1 MRFVKTVMLSFVFLA
16 SGCTALLWSG
26 NEVVE
31 HRYGYKTV
39 IEDNVTAAFQYKNL
53 SVTAL
58 QGTSSIKVSIP
69 ENGVAF
75 LGKQNIYILT
85 TGANELLAL
94 DKISTQYPLVSGYGK
109 KDALRLELKKPDND
123 DAILSFSDELF
134 VFVNQHIKTITDH
147 DVETLK
153 QAGFQRKGEDYVKR
167 ISLAGVI
174 LPREKNNSLFNDM
187 TLLDK
192 PHKVEFYVDNNST
205 ELHPV
210 NLVTNVVLTP
220 VAAVADIVFFP
231 ISIRVLGLITNPP
244 TGR

>member
-1 MRFVKTVMLSFVFLA
+1 MRFVKNVLLSFVFLA
-16 SGCTALLWSG
+16 SGCTALLWNG

-31 HRYGYKTV
+31 HRYGYSTV
-39 IEDNVTAAFQYKNL
+39 IEDKVTAAFQYKNL

-58 QGTSSIKVSIP
+58 QGTSSIKVAIP

-75 LGKQNIYILT
+75 LGKKNVYILT
-85 TGANELLAL
+85 AGANDLLAL
-94 DKISTQYPLVSGYGK
+94 DKISTQYPLVSGFEK

-123 DAILSFSDELF
+123 DAVLSFSDELF
-134 VFVNQHIKTITDH
+134 VFVNKTITDH

-192 PHKVEFYVDNNST
+192 PHKVEFYVDNDST
-205 ELHPV
+205 EFHPV

-220 VAAVADIVFFP
+220 FAAVADIVFFP

>member
-1 MRFVKTVMLSFVFLA
+1 MRFVKTVLLSFVFLV
-16 SGCTALLWSG
+16 SGCTALLWGG
-26 NEVVE
+26 NKVVE
-31 HRYGYKTV
+31 HQYGYSTV
-39 IEDNVTAAFQYKNL
+39 IDDNVTAAFQYKNL

-58 QGTSSIKVSIP
+58 QGTSSIKVAIP

-75 LGKQNIYILT
+75 LGKKNVYILT
-85 TGANELLAL
+85 SGANELLAL
-94 DKISTQYPLVSGYGK
+94 DKISTQFPLVSGFGK
-109 KDALRLELKKPDND
+109 KDALRLELKNPDND
-123 DAILSFSDELF
+123 DAVLSFSDELF
-134 VFVNQHIKTITDH
+134 VFVNKTITDH

-192 PHKVEFYVDNNST
+192 PHKVEFYVDNDST
-205 ELHPV
+205 EFHPV

-220 VAAVADIVFFP
+220 FAAVADIVFFP
-231 ISIRVLGLITNPP
+231 ISIRVLGLITNPS
-244 TGR
+244 

>member
-1 MRFVKTVMLSFVFLA
+1 MRFVKNVLLSFVFLA
-16 SGCTALLWSG
+16 SGCTALLWNG

-31 HRYGYKTV
+31 HRYGYSTV
-39 IEDNVTAAFQYKNL
+39 IEDKVTAAFQYKNL

-58 QGTSSIKVSIP
+58 QGTSSIKVAIP

-75 LGKQNIYILT
+75 LGKKNVYILT
-85 TGANELLAL
+85 SGANDLLAL
-94 DKISTQYPLVSGYGK
+94 DKISTQYPLVSGFEK

-123 DAILSFSDELF
+123 DAVLSFSDELF
-134 VFVNQHIKTITDH
+134 VFVNKTITDH

-192 PHKVEFYVDNNST
+192 PHKVEFYVDNDST
-205 ELHPV
+205 EFHPV

-220 VAAVADIVFFP
+220 FAAVADIVFFP
-231 ISIRVLGLITNPP
+231 N
-244 TGR
+244 

>member
-1 MRFVKTVMLSFVFLA
+1 MRFVKTVLLSFVFLT
-16 SGCTALLWSG
+16 SGCTALLWNG
-26 NEVVE
+26 NEVVK
-31 HRYGYKTV
+31 HRYGYSTV
-39 IEDNVTAAFQYKNL
+39 IEDKVTAAFQYKNL

-58 QGTSSIKVSIP
+58 QGTSSIKVAIP

-75 LGKQNIYILT
+75 LGKKNVYILT
-85 TGANELLAL
+85 SGANDLLAL
-94 DKISTQYPLVSGYGK
+94 DKISTQYPLVSGFEK

-123 DAILSFSDELF
+123 EAVLSFSDELF
-134 VFVNQHIKTITDH
+134 VFVNKTITDH

-192 PHKVEFYVDNNST
+192 PHKVEFYVDNDST
-205 ELHPV
+205 EFHPV

-220 VAAVADIVFFP
+220 FAAVADIVFFP

>member
-1 MRFVKTVMLSFVFLA
+1 MRFVKTVLLSFVFLT
-16 SGCTALLWSG
+16 SGCTALLWNG

-31 HRYGYKTV
+31 HRYGYSTV
-39 IEDNVTAAFQYKNL
+39 IEDKVTAAFQYKNL

-58 QGTSSIKVSIP
+58 QGTSSIKVAIP

-75 LGKQNIYILT
+75 LGKKNVYILT
-85 TGANELLAL
+85 AGANELLAL
-94 DKISTQYPLVSGYGK
+94 DKISTQYPLVSGFEK
-109 KDALRLELKKPDND
+109 KDALRLELKNPDND
-123 DAILSFSDELF
+123 DAVLSFSDELF

-174 LPREKNNSLFNDM
+174 LPREKNNSLYNDM

-192 PHKVEFYVDNNST
+192 PHKVEFYVDNDST
-205 ELHPV
+205 EFHPV

-220 VAAVADIVFFP
+220 FAAAADIVFFP

>member
-1 MRFVKTVMLSFVFLA
+1 MRFVKNVLLSFVFLA
-16 SGCTALLWSG
+16 SGCTALLWNG
-26 NEVVE
+26 DEVVE
-31 HRYGYKTV
+31 HRYGYSTV
-39 IEDNVTAAFQYKNL
+39 IEDKVTAAFQYKNL

-58 QGTSSIKVSIP
+58 QGTSSIKVAIP

-75 LGKQNIYILT
+75 LGKKNVYILT
-85 TGANELLAL
+85 AGANDLLAL
-94 DKISTQYPLVSGYGK
+94 DKISTQYPLVSGFEK

-123 DAILSFSDELF
+123 DAVLSFSDELF
-134 VFVNQHIKTITDH
+134 VFVNKTITDH

-192 PHKVEFYVDNNST
+192 PHKVEFYVDNDST
-205 ELHPV
+205 EFHPV

-220 VAAVADIVFFP
+220 FAAVADIVFFP

>member
-1 MRFVKTVMLSFVFLA
+1 MRFVKTVLLSFVFLT
-16 SGCTALLWSG
+16 SGCTALLWNG

-31 HRYGYKTV
+31 HRYGYSTV
-39 IEDNVTAAFQYKNL
+39 IEDKVTAAFQYKNL

-58 QGTSSIKVSIP
+58 QGTSSIKVAIP

-75 LGKQNIYILT
+75 LGKKNVYILT
-85 TGANELLAL
+85 SGANDLLAL
-94 DKISTQYPLVSGYGK
+94 DKISTQYPLVSGFEK

-123 DAILSFSDELF
+123 DAVLSFSDELF
-134 VFVNQHIKTITDH
+134 VFVNKTITDH

-192 PHKVEFYVDNNST
+192 PHKVEFYVDNDST
-205 ELHPV
+205 EFHPV

-220 VAAVADIVFFP
+220 FAAVADIVFFP

>member
-1 MRFVKTVMLSFVFLA
+1 MRFVKNVLLSFVFLA
-16 SGCTALLWSG
+16 SGCTALLWNG

-31 HRYGYKTV
+31 HRYGYSTV
-39 IEDNVTAAFQYKNL
+39 IEDKVTAAFQYKNL

-58 QGTSSIKVSIP
+58 QGTSSIKVAIP

-75 LGKQNIYILT
+75 LGKKNVYIFT
-85 TGANELLAL
+85 SGANDLLAL
-94 DKISTQYPLVSGYGK
+94 DKISTQYPLVSGFEK

-123 DAILSFSDELF
+123 DAVLSFSDELF
-134 VFVNQHIKTITDH
+134 VFVNKTITDH

-192 PHKVEFYVDNNST
+192 PHKVEFYVDNDST
-205 ELHPV
+205 EFHPV

-220 VAAVADIVFFP
+220 FAAVADIVFFP

>member
-1 MRFVKTVMLSFVFLA
+1 MRFVKNVLLSFVFLA
-16 SGCTALLWSG
+16 SGCTALLWNG

-31 HRYGYKTV
+31 HRYGYSTV
-39 IEDNVTAAFQYKNL
+39 IEDKVTAAFQYKNL

-58 QGTSSIKVSIP
+58 QGTSSIKVAIP

-75 LGKQNIYILT
+75 LGKKNVYILT
-85 TGANELLAL
+85 SGANDLLAL
-94 DKISTQYPLVSGYGK
+94 DKISTQYPLVSGFEK

-123 DAILSFSDELF
+123 DAVLSFSDELF
-134 VFVNQHIKTITDH
+134 VFVNKRITDH

-192 PHKVEFYVDNNST
+192 PHKVEFYVDNDST
-205 ELHPV
+205 EFHPV

-220 VAAVADIVFFP
+220 FAAVADIVFFP

>member
-1 MRFVKTVMLSFVFLA
+1 MRFVKNVLLSFVFLA
-16 SGCTALLWSG
+16 SGCTALLWNG

-31 HRYGYKTV
+31 HRYGYSTV
-39 IEDNVTAAFQYKNL
+39 IEDKVTAAFQYKNL

-58 QGTSSIKVSIP
+58 QGTSSIKVAIP

-75 LGKQNIYILT
+75 LGKKNVYILT
-85 TGANELLAL
+85 SGANDLLAL
-94 DKISTQYPLVSGYGK
+94 DKISTQYPLVSGFEK

-123 DAILSFSDELF
+123 DAVLSFSDELF
-134 VFVNQHIKTITDH
+134 VFVNKTITDH

-205 ELHPV
+205 EFHPV

>member
-1 MRFVKTVMLSFVFLA
+1 MRFVKNVLLSFVFLA
-16 SGCTALLWSG
+16 SGCTALLWNG

-31 HRYGYKTV
+31 HRYGYSTV
-39 IEDNVTAAFQYKNL
+39 IEDKVTAAFQYKNL

-58 QGTSSIKVSIP
+58 QGTSSIKVAIP

-75 LGKQNIYILT
+75 LGKKNVYILT
-85 TGANELLAL
+85 SGANDLLAL
-94 DKISTQYPLVSGYGK
+94 DKISTQYPLVSGFEK

-123 DAILSFSDELF
+123 DAVLSFSDELF
-134 VFVNQHIKTITDH
+134 VFVNKTITDH

-192 PHKVEFYVDNNST
+192 PHKVEFYVDNDST
-205 ELHPV
+205 EFHPV

-220 VAAVADIVFFP
+220 FAAVADIVFFP